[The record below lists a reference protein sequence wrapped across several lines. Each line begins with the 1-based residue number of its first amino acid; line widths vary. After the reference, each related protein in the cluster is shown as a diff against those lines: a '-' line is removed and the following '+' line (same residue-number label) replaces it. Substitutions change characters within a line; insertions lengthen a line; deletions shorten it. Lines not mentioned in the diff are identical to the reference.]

1 MANLLIV
8 ELTKKIVE
16 LKRPLIVELKSPLI
30 VELMFLIVELI
41 TAWKISGQF
50 W

>member
-16 LKRPLIVELKSPLI
+16 LKRLLIVEVVFLI
-30 VELMFLIVELI
+30 VELMSLLIVEQI
-41 TAWKISGQF
+41 TAWKIFGQF